1 VHWTAVKRIL
11 HYIKF
16 TGLKIRR
23 SSSTLLSAF
32 LDADWASCPDDRK
45 SIGGFTVFFGA
56 NLISWGDN
64 KQPTISRS
72 STEAEYKAMA
82 NAIAELMWLQ
92 TLLKEL
98 RISCP
103 PGACLWYDNMG
114 ARYLSSNL
122 VFHDRMK
129 HIEVDYHFVRDQV
142 MNHLLDVRF
151 ISTQDQLTDGFTKPF
166 SQQQLITFR
175 HNLNVDCD

>member
-32 LDADWASCPDDRK
+32 SDADWASCPDDRK
-45 SIGGFTVFFGA
+45 STGGFTIFFGA
-56 NLISWGDN
+56 NLISWCAN
-64 KQPTISRS
+64 KQPIISRS

-82 NAIAELMWLQ
+82 NAGINVASNFPQ
-92 TLLKEL
+92 RASHLLSS
-98 RISCP
+98 RSR
-103 PGACLWYDNMG
+103 LWCDNMG
-114 ARYLSSNL
+114 ARYLSSNS
-122 VFHDRMK
+122 VFHGQMK

-142 MNHLLDVRF
+142 MKHLLDVRF
-151 ISTQDQLTDGFTKPF
+151 ISTQDQLADGFTKPL
-166 SQQQLITFR
+166 SQQQLIAFR
-175 HNLNVDCD
+175 HNLNVDSCD